1 MYTLWVI
8 VGNYGGSVKNRFI
21 GSFEYS
27 IDSKGRVNV
36 PSRFRKSLSEDS
48 EDTFV
53 VCYAPDNRLRAY
65 PLDEWVHI
73 EERYAKL
80 PPTPKNINFL
90 RAIHQTMS
98 ESTLDSQGRVT
109 LTPQQMKY
117 AKIDKKVA
125 LVGFSSEHCI
135 ELCGPE
141 LLVPEEEEDFTSLF
155 YDALGD
161 TNE

>member
-1 MYTLWVI
+1 ME
-8 VGNYGGSVKNRFI
+8 NRFV

-27 IDSKGRVNV
+27 IDAKGRVNV
-36 PSRFRKSLSEDS
+36 PARFRKSLSKASDE
-48 EDTFV
+48 TFV

-65 PLDEWVHI
+65 PVDEWVHI

-80 PPTPKNINFL
+80 PPTKKNISFL
-90 RAIHQTMS
+90 RALHQTMS
-98 ESTLDSQGRVT
+98 ETTLDAQGRVT
-109 LTPQQMKY
+109 LTAQQMKY

-141 LLVPEEEEDFTSLF
+141 LLVSEEEEDFTTLF
-155 YDALGD
+155 YGALGED
-161 TNE
+161 DE

>member
-1 MYTLWVI
+1 M
-8 VGNYGGSVKNRFI
+8 GNNGGRVENRFI

-27 IDSKGRVNV
+27 IDTKGRVNM
-36 PSRFRKSLSEDS
+36 PARFRKSLSKES
-48 EDTFV
+48 NETFV

-65 PLDEWVHI
+65 PLDEWVTI
-73 EERYAKL
+73 EKRYSEL
-80 PPTPKNINFL
+80 PPTKKNVTFL

-98 ESTLDSQGRVT
+98 ESTLDAQGRVT
-109 LTPQQMKY
+109 LTAQQMNY

-141 LLVPEEEEDFTSLF
+141 LLVPEEEEDFTALF
-155 YDALGD
+155 YGALGEN
-161 TNE
+161 NE